1 MMTKTSKM
9 KNNSPI
15 LGLGTDIIEIERIK
29 ESLTKFGASFYTKL
43 FTQREIDYCLSHKDP
58 TPYFAGRFA
67 AKEAIAKAL
76 GCGFGKDLS
85 WHDIE
90 IVNNDLGKPEVF
102 MKNDSFIILSISHCR
117 TYATATAILLESHN

>member
-1 MMTKTSKM
+1 M
-9 KNNSPI
+9 KSNSPI

-29 ESLTKFGASFYTKL
+29 DSLAKFGASFYTKL

-58 TPYFAGRFA
+58 APYFAGRFA

-90 IVNNDLGKPEVF
+90 IVNNNLGKPEVLI
-102 MKNDSFIILSISHCR
+102 KNNNQIIVSISHCR
-117 TYATATAILLESHN
+117 TYATATALLLNN